1 MDWIAHDWFWCGLL
15 VVVDI
20 VVRALAASSYSVSD
34 LLHQRPVHAM
44 IEWPPYSPDLN
55 PIKIVWVW
63 LKEWITINYPDL
75 INIGA
80 SEAAYQRLYEAM

>member
-1 MDWIAHDWFWCGLL
+1 MAMDSGALDWFWFWFWFGLL
-15 VVVDI
+15 VAIV

-34 LLHQRPVHAM
+34 LLHLRPVHTM

-63 LKEWITINYPDL
+63 LKE
-75 INIGA
+75 
-80 SEAAYQRLYEAM
+80 